1 MTMTGNEYKQK
12 LLTDAA
18 FRNHIKNCPMC
29 GQSVEDRVITIYEDL
44 IDQLYAIYC
53 WCGEKKR
60 HEFTTKEIKHLLN
73 HNGYARFGDF
83 VKCSGGILYRPEVDG
98 KTTKGVYGLNMA
110 RAKAFFRG
118 EREMPMQVS
127 LNQLTNEKRVLRTAK
142 IGDFPTLTALLNEK
156 GLYDH
161 ERLF

>member
-1 MTMTGNEYKQK
+1 MNGYEFKQK
-12 LLTDAA
+12 LMTDAD
-18 FRNHIKNCPMC
+18 FRAQTKSCPMC

-44 IDQLYAIYC
+44 IDQLYKIYC
-53 WCGEKKR
+53 WCGENKK
-60 HEFTTKEIKHLLN
+60 HEFTTKEIRHLLN

-83 VKCSGGILYRPEVDG
+83 VKCSGGILYRPEDDAG
-98 KTTKGVYGLNMA
+98 NTTKGTYGLNMA

-127 LNQLTNEKRVLRTAK
+127 LNQLTNEKTILKTAK
-142 IGDFPTLTALLNEK
+142 IGDFPKLTVLLNEK